1 MAKRLI
7 FSDLH
12 FGDERCSLKRK
23 SVANGLREFL
33 RGLQHADE
41 LILAGDILDANISS
55 LTLAIEGK
63 KGSGLWP
70 KQLGFRDWLS
80 FIFEDQKFKVDR
92 IIYTPG
98 NHDYIIW
105 NILATDR
112 AFVQPISKGKIPTEI
127 PLMEGTFTDP
137 FIQGVAPKRL
147 RDNFIVVYPNYEFM
161 LAGRKVLVT
170 HGHYLDEKQ
179 TLFKNLKKL
188 IRKAGGNERKAVRKF
203 FIGTAQYQAV
213 ANSVSYMKKSR
224 ELVDK
229 VHKTLGDFLDAID
242 IIGKLRNQPI
252 DKEMLKA
259 IEMYLRY
266 FCDKEPDVFI
276 FGHTH
281 EAGYAQIK
289 NFRRK
294 KGRRPK
300 NKLVEVWN
308 DGSFIIKGGTAG
320 TFLVA
325 DDNLPP
331 EEMIK
336 IYKVGSKGKVQVK
349 SV

>member
-12 FGDERCSLKRK
+12 FGDESCSLKKR
-23 SVANGLREFL
+23 SVAEGLREFL

-63 KGSGLWP
+63 KGSGSWP
-70 KQLGFRDWLS
+70 KQIGFRDWLA

-92 IIYTPG
+92 IVYTPG

-105 NILATDR
+105 NILATDK
-112 AFVQPISKGKIPTEI
+112 AFVQPISQGVIPTEI

-137 FIQGVAPKRL
+137 FIRGVAPMGL
-147 RDNFIVVYPNYEFM
+147 RDSFVVVYPNYEFE

-188 IRKAGGNERKAVRKF
+188 IHEAGGDERKAVRKF

-213 ANSVSYMKKSR
+213 ANSVSYMKKTR

-229 VHKTLGDFLDAID
+229 THKTLGDLLDAID
-242 IIGKLRNQPI
+242 IIGKLRHQPI
-252 DKEMLKA
+252 DNEMLKA

-266 FCDKEPDVFI
+266 FCGKEPDIFI

-294 KGRRPK
+294 KGKRPQ
-300 NKLVEVWN
+300 NKVIDVWN
-308 DGSFIIKGGTAG
+308 DGSFITKGGTAG
-320 TFLVA
+320 TFLIA

-331 EEMIK
+331 GDMIR
-336 IYKVGSKGKVQVK
+336 IYKVDQKGKLLVK